1 MSAMTKMST
10 SIHAIVDYEDPYVQ
24 PIIIAALKSQLGEAC
39 KIHASPDTIPPDTIP
54 PKARLL
60 QIRAYEAIDFE
71 YGMSEPETLMN
82 AYVIRKAL
90 IRKHYLSN
98 VVHQWTAKNSESILK
113 QHFMPAEDFELDYAE
128 FLDDALVEAF
138 DLRASFEKNEDLEP
152 ADRQWWILKPSMSDR
167 GQGIRLF
174 SLEQELQEIFEEWE
188 AQNPDDDDDDGEF
201 DEENGE
207 VDASEDA
214 NERPTTNSYQDEDR
228 NADERGGDH
237 IMTSHLRHFIAQPY
251 IHPPLLIPDAPYNDR
266 KFHIRTYVVAAGALQ
281 VYVYSHMLALFASE
295 SYSPPWTA
303 LPSSSSTNDDE
314 ADNETLLQR
323 MRNVHLT
330 NTCVQRSTAAE
341 ANDSTDTDADNVFLL
356 SALPLPASTYSSLI
370 SQIQLTTAELFRAA
384 CASPTNFQAL
394 PSAFEVFG
402 VDFLV
407 DESGNV
413 SLLEVNAFPDFAQT
427 GEMLREKVVQ
437 GLWRDIVDV
446 VVAPHF
452 GIGKASGIARE
463 GRKGGEE
470 GLVRV
475 LDLDMGRR

>member
-1 MSAMTKMST
+1 MSS

-39 KIHASPDTIPPDTIP
+39 NIHTSPDTVPA
-54 PKARLL
+54 KGRLL

-71 YGMSEPETLMN
+71 HGMSESDTLMN

-98 VVHQWTAKNSESILK
+98 VIHQWTAKNSASILK

-152 ADRQWWILKPSMSDR
+152 ADRKWWILKPSMSDR

-174 SLEQELQEIFEEWE
+174 SSEQELQEIFEEWE
-188 AQNPDDDDDDGEF
+188 AQNPDDDDDDGEA
-201 DEENGE
+201 DEEDGE
-207 VDASEDA
+207 VDASEDT

-228 NADERGGDH
+228 NADDRGGDH
-237 IMTSHLRHFIAQPY
+237 IVTSHLRHFIAQPY
-251 IHPPLLIPDAPYNDR
+251 IHPPFLIPDAPYNNR

-295 SYSPPWTA
+295 TYSPPWTS
-303 LPSSSSTNDDE
+303 LPSTTSTDNDD
-314 ADNETLLQR
+314 ADNDSLLQR

-330 NTCVQRSTAAE
+330 NTCVQRSTSAE
-341 ANDSTDTDADNVFLL
+341 TSDSTDTDANNVFLL
-356 SALPLPASTYSSLI
+356 SDLPLRNQHYIALT
-370 SQIQLTTAELFRAA
+370 SQIHHITAELFRAA

-394 PSAFEVFG
+394 PTAFEVFG

-407 DESGNV
+407 DEPGNV

-452 GIGKASGIARE
+452 GVEKASGVGRE

>member
-1 MSAMTKMST
+1 MSASL
-10 SIHAIVDYEDPYVQ
+10 HAIVDYEDPYVQ
-24 PIIIAALKSQLGEAC
+24 PIIIAALKSQLGNAC
-39 KIHASPDTIPPDTIP
+39 NVHTSPDTVPA
-54 PKARLL
+54 KARLL

-71 YGMSEPETLMN
+71 HGMSDSDTLMN

-98 VVHQWTAKNSESILK
+98 VIHQWTAKNPDSILK
-113 QHFMPAEDFELDYAE
+113 HHFMPAEDFELDYAE

-138 DLRASFEKNEDLEP
+138 DLRASFERNEDLEP

-174 SLEQELQEIFEEWE
+174 SSEQELQEIFEEWE
-188 AQNPDDDDDDGEF
+188 AQNPDDDEDDGE
-201 DEENGE
+201 DGEENDE
-207 VDASEDA
+207 VEAPGSSADG
-214 NERPTTNSYQDEDR
+214 PTSKATSVDNHKSDDR
-228 NADERGGDH
+228 EGDY
-237 IMTSHLRHFIAQPY
+237 IVTSHLRHFIAQPY
-251 IHPPLLIPDAPYNDR
+251 IHPPFLIPDAPYNNR

-295 SYSPPWTA
+295 TYSPPWTA
-303 LPSSSSTNDDE
+303 LPFSTSTNDED
-314 ADNETLLQR
+314 ADNNTLLQR

-330 NTCVQRSTAAE
+330 NTCVQRSTAVE
-341 ANDSTDTDADNVFLL
+341 TSDGTDTDANNVFLL
-356 SALPLPASTYSSLI
+356 SDLPLPAATLTSLN
-370 SQIQLTTAELFRAA
+370 SQIHTTTAELFCAA

-394 PSAFEVFG
+394 PTAFEVFG
-402 VDFLV
+402 VDLLV
-407 DESGNV
+407 DEPGNV

-437 GLWRDIVDV
+437 GLWREIVDV

-452 GIGKASGIARE
+452 GVEKVAAAGRD
-463 GRKGGEE
+463 GRKAGDE